1 MLMQLCEYSKEEI
14 DSTIYN
20 YYSGM
25 AIKFENAPILVL
37 DNIINQLQDELYI
50 KLVIKESLDSCDL
63 EKLNTISE
71 LEKRIKIE
79 LLK

>member
-1 MLMQLCEYSKEEI
+1 
-14 DSTIYN
+14 
-20 YYSGM
+20 M

-37 DNIINQLQDELYI
+37 NNIINQLQDELYI
-50 KLVIKESLDSCDL
+50 KLIIKESLDSCDL